1 MHGGEAGGRRLATPR
16 GIRPSQGVVKEAV
29 FNVLGRAV
37 AGARVLDLFAG
48 SGALGIE
55 ALSRGA
61 AHATFV
67 ERDPAAAAVI
77 RRNLDALELAA
88 RSTVVRAE
96 VVRWLE
102 RSRAEV
108 AAASVVLLDPP
119 YNDAVLNRALALLD
133 ETVSEGT
140 TTVVEHA
147 PAQPIGSLR
156 RLRPVRERR
165 YGDAAVLVLRAGP
178 PA

>member
-1 MHGGEAGGRRLATPR
+1 
-16 GIRPSQGVVKEAV
+16 VVKEAV
-29 FNVLGRAV
+29 FNMLGPAV
-37 AGARVLDLFAG
+37 ARARVLDLFAG

-67 ERDPAAAAVI
+67 ERDPATAAVI
-77 RRNLDALELAA
+77 RRNLETLGLAG
-88 RSTVVRAE
+88 RSNVATAE
-96 VVRWLE
+96 AVRWLE
-102 RSRAEV
+102 RSGAEV
-108 AAASVVLLDPP
+108 ADAAVVLLDPP

-133 ETVSEGT
+133 ELVSEGA

-147 PAQPIGSLR
+147 PGQPVVALR

-165 YGDAAVLVLRAGP
+165 YGDSAVLVLRAGP